1 MGKVEARYMGSYV
14 SPALSYLQ
22 DIREPWRRFEIT
34 YILGDAARRGAA
46 RRGAASHS
54 HVFAPKILEFEGSMK
69 NCLAACRT

>member
-46 RRGAASHS
+46 SHS